1 MSARVVCISRAI
13 WVGAEEMAAEVANA
27 LGFRMVDEGIITR
40 AAQSRGIDPA
50 LVANAERRKS
60 FFDQLM
66 EDIGRGSELLGYLSD
81 EQPAPTENEQL
92 RTLIRDAIGEAAQA
106 GNVVIV
112 AHAASFAL
120 GMREDVLRVLITG
133 SPFVRA
139 CRWLATSG
147 GRSPED
153 AAETI
158 RESDEARAEYLK
170 RFYDI
175 ENESPEHYDLTVSTD
190 VLTAAQAADLIVTAA
205 RLIGNRE

>member
-13 WVGAEEMAAEVANA
+13 WVGAEETAAQVANA
-27 LGFRMVDEGIITR
+27 LGFRLVDEGIITR
-40 AAQSRGIDPA
+40 AAEARGVDPA

-60 FFDQLM
+60 FFDQLI
-66 EDIGRGSELLGYLSD
+66 EDIGRGTELLGYLSD
-81 EQPAPTENEQL
+81 DQPAPTENEQL
-92 RTLIRDAIGEAAQA
+92 RTLIRDAILETAQA
-106 GNVVIV
+106 GDVVIV

-120 GMREDVLRVLITG
+120 GRRQDTLRVLITG

-170 RFYDI
+170 RFYDV
-175 ENESPEHYDLTVSTD
+175 ENESAEHYDLTVSTD
-190 VLTAAQAADLIVTAA
+190 VLTPAQAADLIVSAA
-205 RLIGNRE
+205 RVIGQRQ